1 MTALSFHVFDDL
13 GALHVCRNMR
23 RVDADE
29 IFAMRPDHDAF
40 ALYRDIA
47 GAGPRHLWL
56 EIARPATGL
65 QPVAIFG
72 VIATSPG
79 CGLAHLVATDALTA
93 AMARQI
99 VARVRGVM
107 APVMIAEGLHRI
119 EANSLAS
126 HRWAHRF
133 LRACGA
139 RPEGPLRRAM
149 GKMGEDFQ
157 TFVWIKDELPP
168 DLNPDHPDH
177 TQQKD

>member
-1 MTALSFHVFDDL
+1 VTTLAYHPFDDL
-13 GALHVCRNMR
+13 SALHVCRNMR
-23 RVDADE
+23 VVDADE

-47 GAGPRHLWL
+47 SAGGRHLWL
-56 EIARPATGL
+56 EIARPATAML
-65 QPVAIFG
+65 PVALFG

-99 VARVRGVM
+99 VARARRLII
-107 APVMIAEGLHRI
+107 PTMIDVEGLHRV

-139 RPEGPLRRAM
+139 RAEGPPRRAM
-149 GKMGEDFQ
+149 GKAGEDFL

-168 DLNPDHPDH
+168 DLNPDHPDSD
-177 TQQKD
+177 KPF